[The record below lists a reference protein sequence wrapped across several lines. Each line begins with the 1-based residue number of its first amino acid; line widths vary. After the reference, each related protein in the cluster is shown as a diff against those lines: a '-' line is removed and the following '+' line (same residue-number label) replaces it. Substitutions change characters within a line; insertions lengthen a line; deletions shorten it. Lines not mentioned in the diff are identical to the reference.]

1 MSHPLTADQIYDGY
15 RLIRFLGRGGFGEV
29 WLCQSEAVGDFRAF
43 KWIPATGSDHLEKE
57 YEALVLY
64 RKAVS
69 QIRSP
74 HLVPIEHINR
84 NQDGLFYIMP
94 LADGEPSEAPPTDP
108 AWLPTSLLSLIQA
121 RCEASAWFSP
131 PEIHALIFPLLEALQ
146 TLSDAGLVHRD
157 VKPDNILFFGGHPC
171 LGDISLLGADA
182 AHITRR
188 GTPGYSSPSWYQEGL
203 PDMYAA
209 AATLYTLLTGNLPD
223 KMGRAAFTWPP
234 LGEGSLSEAERAE
247 WRRLHAVIRRATDEK
262 VSERFV
268 DFRTMAAAIC
278 GTGEIAVPPIIPAG
292 KRRVSSA
299 GVMAI
304 VFGILIV
311 AGSVVIVN
319 RSGSKHSPSKQDLPP
334 IVSPTAPPAPTGR
347 TPKIV
352 DSQGYFKSLRERVI
366 EVIPAAI
373 SAPPSSDGPRY
384 DLSNFRNQSAILKT
398 YQSRDYAACLDLLN
412 ERIKSQPILLKNP
425 LSLLFKALLCKQL
438 GTENEM
444 QAALKDFGELPR
456 EEPSAAEAGNTTL
469 GMRLILLEALELHG
483 EAQSYTT
490 EAIEASRPALLRAGS
505 KARRE
510 DVLSVVMLYRD
521 RARARILQG
530 DMAGALADER
540 AALELPP
547 GFYEIFRAETAEESL
562 QVHLNTIVMQWEL
575 LEQEFPGYAGYLE
588 ANGWP
593 EPKPDKRN
601 LKAQD

>member
-1 MSHPLTADQIYDGY
+1 MNQPLTAGQIFDGY

-94 LADGEPSEAPPTDP
+94 LADGEPSDSPPTDP

-121 RCEASAWFSP
+121 RGEASAWFSA
-131 PEIHALIFPLLEALQ
+131 PEIHALILPLLEALQ

-188 GTPGYSSPSWYQEGL
+188 GTPGYSSPSWYQGGL

-223 KMGRAAFTWPP
+223 KMGRSSFLWPP
-234 LGEGSLSEAERAE
+234 LGEGSLSESDRSE

-268 DFRTMAAAIC
+268 DFRTMAAAIS
-278 GTGEIAVPPIIPAG
+278 GAMDTGGAPIIPVG
-292 KRRVSSA
+292 KRRASSA

-311 AGSVVIVN
+311 AGLAIFALT
-319 RSGSKHSPSKQDLPP
+319 RSDKLDRQ
-334 IVSPTAPPAPTGR
+334 
-347 TPKIV
+347 
-352 DSQGYFKSLRERVI
+352 
-366 EVIPAAI
+366 
-373 SAPPSSDGPRY
+373 SAPPSSSLPLQPPTEPKAPVEHPQPLVAQDSATLDAQTAYNSLAWSQQELVGPLDPSSSQY
-384 DLSNFRNQSAILKT
+384 KLFQNTLAEIFNHTCVSGSFAPDLAVRKLDICLGQVEPLSKIPNARLARLLLLQAAGDRTEVAKGIEDPAFITPGTDNLAYRVTLLNRLNAADKAETLLDRILKE
-398 YQSRDYAACLDLLN
+398 SSMSDRK
-412 ERIKSQPILLKNP
+412 KSD
-425 LSLLFKALLCKQL
+425 
-438 GTENEM
+438 T
-444 QAALKDFGELPR
+444 
-456 EEPSAAEAGNTTL
+456 
-469 GMRLILLEALELHG
+469 LIL
-483 EAQSYTT
+483 
-490 EAIEASRPALLRAGS
+490 RA
-505 KARRE
+505 E
-510 DVLSVVMLYRD
+510 
-521 RARARILQG
+521 ARARLGKYAEAHSDATQAIAATG
-530 DMAGALADER
+530 KDAAMKADVEMKLVNLESTYPAY
-540 AALELPP
+540 AA
-547 GFYEIFRAETAEESL
+547 
-562 QVHLNTIVMQWEL
+562 
-575 LEQEFPGYAGYLE
+575 YLKSR
-588 ANGWP
+588 P
-593 EPKPDKRN
+593 QK
-601 LKAQD
+601 

>member
-1 MSHPLTADQIYDGY
+1 MSHPLTAGQIYDGY
-15 RLIRFLGRGGFGEV
+15 RLIQFLGRGGFGEV

-188 GTPGYSSPSWYQEGL
+188 GTPGYSSPSWYQGGL

-278 GTGEIAVPPIIPAG
+278 GTGEIAVPPIIPVG
-292 KRRVSSA
+292 KRRASSA

-311 AGSVVIVN
+311 AALAIFFFTSSEKLD
-319 RSGSKHSPSKQDLPP
+319 RPPLPSSSATPQLPPEPKVPVEQPQPLVARDSATMDAQTAYNSLAWSQQDLVGSLDPFSSQYELFQSTLGE
-334 IVSPTAPPAPTGR
+334 IFNHTCVSGAFAPDLAVRKLDICLDQVESLAKMPNAQLARLLLLQAAGDRSEVAKGIEDPVFI
-347 TPKIV
+347 TPGT
-352 DSQGYFKSLRERVI
+352 DDLAYRVI
-366 EVIPAAI
+366 LLTRLNAADKAEVLL
-373 SAPPSSDGPRY
+373 DR
-384 DLSNFRNQSAILKT
+384 ILKEASMSDRKKSDT
-398 YQSRDYAACLDLLN
+398 LILRAGVRAQLGKYAEAHSDATQAIAATGKDAAMKADVEMKLLNLESTHPAYAAYL
-412 ERIKSQPILLKNP
+412 KSQPK
-425 LSLLFKALLCKQL
+425 K
-438 GTENEM
+438 
-444 QAALKDFGELPR
+444 
-456 EEPSAAEAGNTTL
+456 
-469 GMRLILLEALELHG
+469 
-483 EAQSYTT
+483 
-490 EAIEASRPALLRAGS
+490 
-505 KARRE
+505 
-510 DVLSVVMLYRD
+510 
-521 RARARILQG
+521 
-530 DMAGALADER
+530 
-540 AALELPP
+540 
-547 GFYEIFRAETAEESL
+547 
-562 QVHLNTIVMQWEL
+562 
-575 LEQEFPGYAGYLE
+575 
-588 ANGWP
+588 
-593 EPKPDKRN
+593 
-601 LKAQD
+601 

>member
-1 MSHPLTADQIYDGY
+1 MSQPLNADQIYDGY

-43 KWIPATGSDHLEKE
+43 KWIPTTGSDHLEKE
-57 YEALVLY
+57 HEALVLY

-94 LADGEPSEAPPTDP
+94 LADGEPSELPPTDP

-121 RCEASAWFSP
+121 RCETPTWFSS
-131 PEIHALIFPLLEALQ
+131 PEIHALILPLLGALQ

-157 VKPDNILFFGGHPC
+157 VKPENILFFGGHPC

-209 AATLYTLLTGNLPD
+209 AVTLYTLLTGNPPD

-234 LGEGSLSEAERAE
+234 QGEDSLSESERAE
-247 WRRLHAVIRRATDEK
+247 WRRLHAVIRRATEEK
-262 VSERFV
+262 VGERFV
-268 DFRTMAAAIC
+268 DFRTMAAAIS
-278 GTGEIAVPPIIPAG
+278 GTGEPVTPPITPVG
-292 KRRVSSA
+292 KRRRSFA
-299 GVMAI
+299 GVMAL

-311 AGSVVIVN
+311 AVSLILAN
-319 RSGSKHSPSKQDLPP
+319 RGGSKQSPSAQEPP
-334 IVSPTAPPAPTGR
+334 TIVSPTAPPAPSGR
-347 TPKIV
+347 APKIV

-373 SAPPSSDGPRY
+373 SAASSGDGPRY
-384 DLSNFRNQSAILKT
+384 DLSNFRNQSAILKA
-398 YQSRDYAACLDLLN
+398 YQSRDYTACLDLFN
-412 ERIKSQPILLKNP
+412 ARIKDQPSLLKNP
-425 LSLLFKALLCKQL
+425 LSLLFKALLYKQL
-438 GTENEM
+438 GADQNM
-444 QAALKDFGELPR
+444 QAVLLDLAKLAR
-456 EEPSAAEAGNTTL
+456 EEPRAAAAGYTAL
-469 GMRLILLEALELHG
+469 AMRFILLEALELHS
-483 EAQSYTT
+483 EAQEHAT
-490 EAIEASRPALLRAGS
+490 EAIEAARPTLIRAGS
-505 KARRE
+505 QARRG
-510 DVLSVVMLYRD
+510 DVLSVVKLYKV

-547 GFYEIFRAETAEESL
+547 GFYEGLSAETSEESL
-562 QVHLNTIVMQWEL
+562 QGHLNTIVMEWEL
-575 LEQEFPGYAGYLE
+575 LEQEFPAYADYLE

-593 EPKPDKRN
+593 EPKPDLRN

>member
-1 MSHPLTADQIYDGY
+1 MSKPLNADQIYDGY

-57 YEALVLY
+57 YESLVLY

-94 LADGEPSEAPPTDP
+94 LADGEPSELPPTDP
-108 AWLPTSLLSLIQA
+108 AWLPTSLLSLMQA

-131 PEIHALIFPLLEALQ
+131 PEIHALILPLLGVLQ

-157 VKPDNILFFGGHPC
+157 VKPENILFFGGHPC

-188 GTPGYSSPSWYQEGL
+188 GTPGYSSPSWYQGGL

-234 LGEGSLSEAERAE
+234 QGEGSLSESERAE

-268 DFRTMAAAIC
+268 DFRTMAAAIS
-278 GTGEIAVPPIIPAG
+278 GAVDTGGSPITPVG
-292 KRRVSSA
+292 KRRASFA

-311 AGSVVIVN
+311 AGSVIVAN

-334 IVSPTAPPAPTGR
+334 IVSNPAPPAPTGR
-347 TPKIV
+347 APKIV

-373 SAPPSSDGPRY
+373 SAPPSGDGPRY
-384 DLSNFRNQSAILKT
+384 DLSNFRNQSGILKA
-398 YQSRDYAACLDLLN
+398 YQSRDYNACLDLLN
-412 ERIKSQPILLKNP
+412 ARIKDQPSLLKNP
-425 LSLLFKALLCKQL
+425 LSLLFKALLYKQL
-438 GTENEM
+438 GAENDM
-444 QAALKDFGELPR
+444 QAALRDLAKFSR
-456 EEPSAAEAGNTTL
+456 EEPSAAAAGDTAL
-469 GMRLILLEALELHG
+469 AMRLLLLEALELHS
-483 EAQSYTT
+483 EAQEHAT
-490 EAIEASRPALLRAGS
+490 EAIEAARPTLIRAGS
-505 KARRE
+505 QARRE
-510 DVLSVVMLYRD
+510 DVLSVVKLYNV

-547 GFYEIFRAETAEESL
+547 GFYESLSAETAKESL
-562 QVHLNTIVMQWEL
+562 QVHLNTIVMEWEL
-575 LEQEFPGYAGYLE
+575 LEQEFPAYADYLE